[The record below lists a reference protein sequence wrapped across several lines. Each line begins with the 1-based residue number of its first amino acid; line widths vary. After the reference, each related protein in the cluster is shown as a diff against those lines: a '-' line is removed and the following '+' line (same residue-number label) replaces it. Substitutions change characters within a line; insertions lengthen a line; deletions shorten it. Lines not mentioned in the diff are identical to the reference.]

1 MTISASQIVSVTP
14 RVINAGGTDLEITG
28 LLLTQN
34 PLCVFPGTMSYTSA
48 EAVGAYFGVNS
59 QEYAAAANYF
69 LGYDNSFKKP
79 KRLHFARFVQE
90 AIGGALIG
98 GAAASL
104 ADLQAVTAGGLE
116 ITVGGK
122 SATIGSLDFSKATT
136 QSEIAQTMQTA
147 LDDAFDDD
155 DLTVSYNS
163 NLNSFIVQLQTT
175 GTDANISVATDN
187 LQNVA
192 TLLGWTAEAG
202 ATVSEGSDALTVAE
216 NMASITNLNQN
227 WVTLTTLEEVE
238 ASVAAEL
245 AEWAND
251 SNGEYLYVCHT
262 TNQAD
267 TSVLAS
273 TNLPKT
279 FAEANYE
286 GVMIVFGGLN
296 YAILAMSIA
305 ACIDWDRNNGIVTWA
320 FKTQSG
326 LVASVTDDATAAD
339 CVELAVSFYG
349 KYATRNDD
357 FIFFYEGKMI
367 GGKFGFVDAYIGNLW
382 LRNAL
387 QVAIVNGLNQV
398 GRVPYTDEGYTL
410 IRAWCTDPINRAL
423 RNGVIDPGVSISEA
437 QRAQLMYEIGEDV
450 SSEIMT
456 NGFYLLIQDPGASVR
471 VNRDTPTLG
480 LWYTYGG
487 SVHRVDLP
495 VTAVL

>member
-1 MTISASQIVSVTP
+1 MTISASQIVAVTP

-28 LLLTQN
+28 LLLTTN
-34 PLCVFPGTMSYTSA
+34 PLCVFPGTLSYTSA

-59 QEYAAAANYF
+59 AEYAAAANYF

-79 KRLHFARFVQE
+79 KRLHFARFVQS
-90 AIGGALIG
+90 AIAGMLIG
-98 GAAASL
+98 GAAASMDEL
-104 ADLQAVTAGGLE
+104 KAITAGGFN
-116 ITVGGK
+116 ITVDGTEIK
-122 SATIGSLDFSKATT
+122 LGSLNFSTATT
-136 QSEIAQTMQTA
+136 QSDIATIIDNAIDTTT
-147 LDDAFDDD
+147 DDADV
-155 DLTVSYNS
+155 TIAYNS
-163 NLNSFIVQLQTT
+163 NLNNFIVTSLTT
-175 GTDANISVATDN
+175 GKTSSVSVATDTG
-187 LQNVA
+187 QNCA
-192 TLLGWTAEAG
+192 TLLGLSATAG
-202 ATVSEGSDALTVAE
+202 ATVSAGSDALTVAE
-216 NMASITNLNQN
+216 NMASITNITQN
-227 WVTLTTLEEVE
+227 WVSFTTMTEVE

-251 SNGEYLYVCHT
+251 SNGEYLYCCYT

-267 TSVLAS
+267 TSVTAS

-286 GVMIVFGGLN
+286 GVMVIFGGLD
-296 YAILAMSIA
+296 YAILAMSIG

-339 CVELAVSFYG
+339 CVQLAVSFYG

-367 GGKFGFVDAYIGNLW
+367 GGKFGFVDAYVGNLW

-423 RNGVIDPGVSISEA
+423 RNGVIDPGVTISEA

-450 SSEIMT
+450 SSEILT
-456 NGFYLLIQDPGASVR
+456 NGYYLLIQDPGASAR

-487 SVHRVDLP
+487 SVHRVELP